1 MHENAAGRGCV
12 AASLLL
18 ALGYPAAATEGK
30 MGLWNGPENAAARP
44 KAGLRVCLN
53 NYEIA

>member
-18 ALGYPAAATEGK
+18 ALGDPAAATEGK
-30 MGLWNGPENAAARP
+30 RGLGIYPENAAARP
-44 KAGLRVCLN
+44 KAALRGR
-53 NYEIA
+53 A